1 MDANTEETVDGG
13 TYLTLGHRRIWH
25 YDGGDPAGN
34 PVVLLHGAFAS
45 AATWG
50 AQFADF
56 GAAGLRVLAPERSG
70 HGHSP
75 DHVEPFSYLDMA
87 AETIDYLEAV
97 LDRPAH
103 LVGWSDGA
111 VVGLLVA
118 MTRPEL
124 VGRMVLVGQYFNR
137 SGAKADTWFDAV
149 LARDPATIKMLRTY
163 YDVASPD
170 GPEHFDTVLDKT
182 MALIT
187 AEPDLPLD
195 QLAQVHNPTL
205 VIQADNDVVELAHT
219 IDVVNALPNGRLA
232 VLPGTHILPLEAP
245 EVFNP
250 LILSYL
256 AAEPPAKWP

>member
-1 MDANTEETVDGG
+1 MNANPDDTVDGG
-13 TYLTLGHRRIWH
+13 TYLTLGPRRIWH
-25 YDGGDPAGN
+25 YEGGEPAGH
-34 PVVLLHGAFAS
+34 PVTLLHGAFAS

-97 LDRPAH
+97 LDQPTH
-103 LVGWSDGA
+103 IVGWSDGA

-118 MTRPEL
+118 MTRPDL
-124 VGRMVLVGQYFNR
+124 VHRMVLIGQYFNR
-137 SGAKADTWFDAV
+137 TGELADTWFESV
-149 LARDPATIKMLRTY
+149 RARDPETIAMLRTY
-163 YDVASPD
+163 YDSSSPD
-170 GPEHFDTVLDKT
+170 GPEHFDTILAKT
-182 MALIT
+182 MTLISV
-187 AEPDLPLD
+187 EPDLALD
-195 QLAQVHNPTL
+195 QIARVQHPTL
-205 VIQADNDVVELAHT
+205 VVQADHDVVDLQHT

-232 VLPGTHILPLEAP
+232 VLPGTHILPIEAP

-250 LILSYL
+250 LVLSYL